1 MQTMEWEC
9 AMNPKRYNMKK
20 LIFEPES
27 KENVQ
32 QQIQYKSY
40 LVDGHTNRTDQ
51 QTRQTNIHKSSGTYK
66 SLLCCGRKITDKT
79 NISIHQF
86 TS

>member
-1 MQTMEWEC
+1 
-9 AMNPKRYNMKK
+9 MKK

-32 QQIQYKSY
+32 QQTQYKSH
-40 LVDGHTNRTDQ
+40 LVDGYTNRTDQ

-66 SLLCCGRKITDKT
+66 I
-79 NISIHQF
+79 
-86 TS
+86 